1 MASVFSDTANVGGFS
16 GGGFGGG
23 FGGIPFGVP
32 VGGFGGGFGGG
43 DGLGLIALLALLG
56 GRGFGRDGDCDK
68 NGGDSNAAVIAALSA
83 ITNRNNDDDCCESL
97 AVLSKLASIEGA
109 IPAVGSQIQLALANL
124 AAGLTA
130 QNNTNTQTVTNQ
142 LGQIQ
147 LGQLVQSN
155 AIQKAVADV
164 DTNVDRVGASI
175 INTVR
180 DDGNATRALI
190 TANVIQDLRDDK
202 IILANENAELRHDQ
216 RHHEHR
222 RELDGLRI
230 NIENNN
236 LAIAQQA
243 QFQRQRQEDDDNR
256 NIRFEFERLR
266 NHLNIIDSQFA
277 KATNSNVI
285 VGNTGAS
292 TTGAQTASPTNVRA

>member
-23 FGGIPFGVP
+23 IPFGVP
-32 VGGFGGGFGGG
+32 VGGYAGGLGG

-56 GRGFGRDGDCDK
+56 GRGFGRDGDSCHR
-68 NGGDSNAAVIAALSA
+68 GGDGDGNAATIAALSA
-83 ITNRNNDDDCCESL
+83 LVQNRNNDDDCCESL

-155 AIQKAVADV
+155 AIQKAIADV
-164 DTNVDRVGASI
+164 DTNVDRTAATV

-202 IILANENAELRHDQ
+202 VILANELAECRNERNRD
-216 RHHEHR
+216 RDRNGIE
-222 RELDGLRI
+222 I
-230 NIENNN
+230 NMLQNQ
-236 LAIAQQA
+236 QQA
-243 QFQRQRQEDDDNR
+243 QLQFQDQRNEFDKLRGLLLETVQLNR
-256 NIRFEFERLR
+256 
-266 NHLNIIDSQFA
+266 
-277 KATNSNVI
+277 ATNQAINI
-285 VGNTGAS
+285 GAG
-292 TTGAQTASPTNVRA
+292 TQTASPVNTQSNVRA